1 MKLSKNLALAE
12 VIRSET
18 AKRLGIDNTPTPE
31 ALENL
36 KALAKE
42 VFQPIRDHFK
52 KPIYISSGYRSETL
66 NRALKGAQN
75 SQHMVGQ
82 AIDID
87 MDHTDI
93 TNAEVFEFIKDNIEF
108 DQLIWEFGTDENPA
122 WVHVSYREGENRGKI
137 LKATEAGYQYIIA

>member
-18 AKRLGIDNTPTPE
+18 AKRLGIDNAPTPE

-36 KALAKE
+36 KTLAKE

-66 NRALKGAQN
+66 NRALKGAKN
-75 SQHMVGQ
+75 SQHMAGQ

-93 TNAEVFEFIKDNIEF
+93 TNAEVFEFIKDNLEF
-108 DQLIWEFGTDENPA
+108 DQLIWEFGTDQNPA